1 MPFNTFK
8 SLSAMGSSGAWF
20 RPTVL
25 RRLAVFVAVCL
36 PLVWLFIG
44 LEQVRLREIAERESS
59 RDLQNLTRAFSEE
72 VKATISTIDLSL
84 IQLRLDWR
92 RNPADFE
99 ETVRELN
106 HYLEDNALLQV
117 AVVDTRGVV
126 VFASGGLKRHVDLSD
141 REHIQV
147 QLNARDDRLF
157 ISRPVLGRLT
167 GAWTV
172 QLTRPLRD
180 AQGRPAGAIMASVA
194 PAYFSRFYSSI
205 DLGPDASIAL
215 VRSDGTVIA
224 RTTSAGGNRD
234 MGKVLKGHPYLPD
247 SPLTGQFRR
256 VGQLDGVE
264 RYYAWRSLPGYGVMV
279 TVGQSV
285 PDSIARYARQE
296 QILTYTGLA
305 ASLALVLLGW
315 AAIAASDNRRRAV
328 EALAAA
334 EARWTLALKAS
345 GDGVWDADLV
355 TGQATLS
362 PRAQVIL
369 DTEETVLT
377 LDSAALKLRIHPGDV
392 GQVERALTDHLA
404 GKTADYAAEHRVLWR
419 DGSWRWVLS
428 RARLASRGKDGAP
441 QRIVGTVS
449 DIDARKK
456 AEQQIH
462 HMAHHDALTGLPNRV
477 LFADRLRQ
485 AMLAAQRE
493 GGKVGVIY
501 FDLDKFKPVNDTH
514 GHAVGDALL
523 QAVASRVRGALRES
537 DTLARIGG
545 DEFVV
550 LLPRCS
556 GESDALTVA
565 NNILVLLNQP
575 FEADGKVLAISGS
588 LGLAVH
594 PDCGGDDH
602 QLLRC
607 ADQAMYEAKAQ
618 GRARVCAWRAPVPA

>member
-1 MPFNTFK
+1 MPFYTFK
-8 SLSAMGSSGAWF
+8 SLSAVGSSGAWF

-25 RRLAVFVAVCL
+25 RRLAVFIAVCL

-106 HYLEDNALLQV
+106 HHLEDNALLQV

-215 VRSDGTVIA
+215 VRLDGTVIA
-224 RTTSAGGNRD
+224 RTTNAGGNRD
-234 MGKVLKGHPYLPD
+234 MGKVLKGHPYQPD

-256 VGQLDGVE
+256 VGQLDGVD

-285 PDSIARYARQE
+285 PDSLARYARQE
-296 QILTYTGLA
+296 EILTYTGLA

-369 DTEETVLT
+369 DTEETVLP

-392 GQVERALTDHLA
+392 GHVERALTAHLA
-404 GKTADYAAEHRVLWR
+404 GKTADYAAEHRVLCR

-441 QRIVGTVS
+441 QRIVGTFS
-449 DIDARKK
+449 DIDARKN

-485 AMLAAQRE
+485 AILAAQRE

-501 FDLDKFKPVNDTH
+501 FDLDKFKPVNDTY

-550 LLPRCS
+550 LLPRCN
-556 GESDALTVA
+556 GEGDAQTVA
-565 NNILVLLNQP
+565 NNILALLNQP
-575 FEADGKVLAISGS
+575 FEADGKVLSISGS
-588 LGLAVH
+588 LGLAIH

-618 GRARVCAWRAPVPA
+618 GRGRVCAYRLPVPA